1 MWCESSTKLRAGEAI
16 SVELPP
22 EHLEV
27 LRD

>member
-1 MWCESSTKLRAGEAI
+1 MWCESSVSLRAGEEVAI
-16 SVELPP
+16 ELPP